1 MVNRHCLAQ
10 APSTLTIE
18 PAKLAPG
25 NTHAILAGEAIP
37 ESKVAVGNAAGQ
49 LGLVKAYLGGQKTP
63 LAIVQR
69 LWRLKEGQGVL
80 VWVCIAAVG
89 DAGQLFSGSMC
100 CCCCC
105 CCCC

>member
-1 MVNRHCLAQ
+1 MVDTHCLAQ

-25 NTHAILAGEAIP
+25 NTQTILAGEAIP

-63 LAIVQR
+63 LTVVQR

-80 VWVCIAAVG
+80 
-89 DAGQLFSGSMC
+89 L
-100 CCCCC
+100 
-105 CCCC
+105 

>member
-1 MVNRHCLAQ
+1 M
-10 APSTLTIE
+10 TIE

-25 NTHAILAGEAIP
+25 NTQTILAGEAIS

-63 LAIVQR
+63 LTIVQR

-80 VWVCIAAVG
+80 
-89 DAGQLFSGSMC
+89 L
-100 CCCCC
+100 
-105 CCCC
+105 